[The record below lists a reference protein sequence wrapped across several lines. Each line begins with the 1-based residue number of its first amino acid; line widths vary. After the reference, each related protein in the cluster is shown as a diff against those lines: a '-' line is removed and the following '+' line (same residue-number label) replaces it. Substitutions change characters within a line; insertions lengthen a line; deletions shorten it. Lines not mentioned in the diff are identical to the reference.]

1 MRQRGCAVKMARTY
15 HRSILLPPRSPHL
28 LRPTYPVSP
37 RPSTVFLAL
46 SSSSNRPTDYAKRFR
61 AREEGRGSRH
71 KAYLLFFSK
80 VARRIERSR
89 SRGIHGRM
97 RVCAV
102 VSSSLNHSL
111 LFIIAIL
118 CTWRY
123 HVLHTIFFSFVFLA
137 TLSIVVVSAD
147 KTADS

>member
-1 MRQRGCAVKMARTY
+1 MRGENGAHLPSFHSPSTKVSSPSSTY
-15 HRSILLPPRSPHL
+15 LSR
-28 LRPTYPVSP
+28 VSP